1 MLHTNCHTRW
11 RTSLAC
17 IWHPF
22 IPDWRPVLKC
32 TVRILGSRRIHMH
45 TRGLFVT
52 TERQQFF
59 FPQRNVTNHE
69 LSSPGRGGE
78 SPFSAGEFDV
88 YLKTHASHHITSQ
101 PGLIECACLRVAR
114 PRASILPQSMPLIVR
129 STQESSYAQP
139 VCNASLTF
147 DYFGSLQRSASPP
160 HGRKY
165 EPNLSPKPR
174 EFLFLP
180 QPHLLDRPVSQ
191 SARYTDASHQP
202 GLPLA

>member
-69 LSSPGRGGE
+69 LSSPGRG
-78 SPFSAGEFDV
+78 
-88 YLKTHASHHITSQ
+88 
-101 PGLIECACLRVAR
+101 AR
-114 PRASILPQSMPLIVR
+114 PDRMCLPAGCSTTCIHSTTKYAVNRSIY
-129 STQESSYAQP
+129 T
-139 VCNASLTF
+139 
-147 DYFGSLQRSASPP
+147 
-160 HGRKY
+160 
-165 EPNLSPKPR
+165 R
-174 EFLFLP
+174 EFLC
-180 QPHLLDRPVSQ
+180 
-191 SARYTDASHQP
+191 SACLQRKSNV
-202 GLPLA
+202 